1 MDFFNGQRGRR
12 KFTLSDPED
21 LSRKKRSQRRWKE
34 QETRDM
40 VKGLIVGIL
49 VGILMVACCGYFY
62 FSTGRAPV
70 AVTDPPMPFEKKFAK
85 MALNA
90 HIAKVKI
97 PESAVTADE
106 KSFLSGAEV
115 YKQNCAFCHGLP
127 DQPKTK
133 IAEGMYP
140 PPPQLFHGTGVTDDP
155 ASESYWKAENGI
167 RLTGMPG
174 FKGRLT
180 ETQIWEVSVLLANA
194 DKIPAS
200 VKAALASP
208 LGAQNATPTSAA
220 APANSPAPVKSKP

>member
-1 MDFFNGQRGRR
+1 MVTKSPSAADGFAELRVWRELRPKRPARCMDFFNGQRGRR

-49 VGILMVACCGYFY
+49 VGILMVACGGYFY

-106 KSFLSGAEV
+106 K
-115 YKQNCAFCHGLP
+115 
-127 DQPKTK
+127 
-133 IAEGMYP
+133 
-140 PPPQLFHGTGVTDDP
+140 
-155 ASESYWKAENGI
+155 
-167 RLTGMPG
+167 R
-174 FKGRLT
+174 
-180 ETQIWEVSVLLANA
+180 
-194 DKIPAS
+194 
-200 VKAALASP
+200 
-208 LGAQNATPTSAA
+208 
-220 APANSPAPVKSKP
+220 